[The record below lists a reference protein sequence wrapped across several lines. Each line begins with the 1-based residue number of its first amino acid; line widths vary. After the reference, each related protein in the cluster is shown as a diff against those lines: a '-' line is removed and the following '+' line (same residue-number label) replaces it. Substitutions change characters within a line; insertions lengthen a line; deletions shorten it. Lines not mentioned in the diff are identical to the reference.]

1 VYAPVRTGGEM
12 TESAVDFAVVAYRD
26 EGEWQIESMPARV
39 GTDIEALVDTLRPL
53 PSDTGSI
60 GFVSVDE
67 DFFVIARV
75 FGREVRVLLS
85 DVTAATEWPLA
96 SGVVDLLD
104 LPEPDDEEDRQPAG
118 DLGIVSDLG
127 VSAMDLGVVCDDP
140 EIYPDEA
147 LSDIARRLGFGQ
159 RFDSVVD
166 AVSV

>member
-1 VYAPVRTGGEM
+1 M

-26 EGEWQIESMPARV
+26 DGEWQVESMPARV
-39 GTDIEALVDTLRPL
+39 GTDVEALVDTLRPL

-60 GFVSVDE
+60 GFISVDE

-75 FGREVRVLLS
+75 LGRDVRVLLS

-96 SGVVDLLD
+96 SGVVDLLE

-118 DLGIVSDLG
+118 DLSIISDLG

-140 EIYPDEA
+140 EMYPDEA

-159 RFDSVVD
+159 RFDAVVD

>member
-26 EGEWQIESMPARV
+26 DGEWQVESMPARV

-75 FGREVRVLLS
+75 LGRDVRVLLS

-127 VSAMDLGVVCDDP
+127 VTAMDLGVVCDDP
-140 EIYPDEA
+140 EMYPDEA

-159 RFDSVVD
+159 RFDAVVD

>member
-1 VYAPVRTGGEM
+1 M

-26 EGEWQIESMPARV
+26 DGEWQVESMPARV
-39 GTDIEALVDTLRPL
+39 GTDVEALVDTLRPL

-60 GFVSVDE
+60 GFISVDE

-75 FGREVRVLLS
+75 LGRDVRVLLS

-96 SGVVDLLD
+96 SGVVDLLE
-104 LPEPDDEEDRQPAG
+104 LPEPDDAEDRQPAG
-118 DLGIVSDLG
+118 DLSIISDLG

-140 EIYPDEA
+140 EMYPDEA

-159 RFDSVVD
+159 RFDAVVD

>member
-1 VYAPVRTGGEM
+1 MA
-12 TESAVDFAVVAYRD
+12 ESAVDFAVVAYRD
-26 EGEWQIESMPARV
+26 EGEWQVESMPERV

-60 GFVSVDE
+60 GFISVDE

-75 FGREVRVLLS
+75 LGRDVRVLLS

-96 SGVVDLLD
+96 SGVVDLLE

-140 EIYPDEA
+140 EMYPDEA

-159 RFDSVVD
+159 RFDAVVD

>member
-1 VYAPVRTGGEM
+1 M

-26 EGEWQIESMPARV
+26 EGEWQVESMPARV
-39 GTDIEALVDTLRPL
+39 GTDVETLVDTLRPL

-75 FGREVRVLLS
+75 LGRDVRVLLS

-96 SGVVDLLD
+96 SGVVDLLE

-118 DLGIVSDLG
+118 DLGIISDLG

-140 EIYPDEA
+140 EVYPDEA

-159 RFDSVVD
+159 RFDAVVD

>member
-1 VYAPVRTGGEM
+1 MA
-12 TESAVDFAVVAYRD
+12 ESAVDFAVVAYRD
-26 EGEWQIESMPARV
+26 EGEWQVESMPARV

-60 GFVSVDE
+60 GFISVDE

-75 FGREVRVLLS
+75 LGRDVRVLLS

-96 SGVVDLLD
+96 SGVVDLLK

-140 EIYPDEA
+140 ETYPDEA

-159 RFDSVVD
+159 RFDAVVD

>member
-1 VYAPVRTGGEM
+1 M

-26 EGEWQIESMPARV
+26 DGEWQVESLPARF
-39 GTDIEALVDTLRPL
+39 GTDVDALVDTLRPL
-53 PSDTGSI
+53 PSDVGAI

-75 FGREVRVLLS
+75 QGADVRLLLS

-96 SGVVDLLD
+96 SGVVDVLD

-118 DLGIVSDLG
+118 DLGILADLG

-140 EIYPDEA
+140 EMYPDEA
-147 LSDIARRLGFGQ
+147 LGDIARRLGFGA
-159 RFDSVVD
+159 RFDDVVD

>member
-1 VYAPVRTGGEM
+1 M
-12 TESAVDFAVVAYRD
+12 TESAVDFAVVAYRED
-26 EGEWQIESMPARV
+26 GEWQVESLPARV

-53 PSDTGSI
+53 PSDVGSI

-75 FGREVRVLLS
+75 RGREARFLLS

-118 DLGIVSDLG
+118 DLGLLGDLG
-127 VSAMDLGVVCDDP
+127 VSAMDLGVTCDDP
-140 EIYPDEA
+140 DVYPDEA
-147 LSDIARRLGFGQ
+147 LSDIARRLGFGAQ
-159 RFDSVVD
+159 FDAVVD

>member
-1 VYAPVRTGGEM
+1 M

-26 EGEWQIESMPARV
+26 DGEWQVESLPTRV
-39 GTDIEALVDTLRPL
+39 GTDAEALVDTLRPL

-60 GFVSVDE
+60 GLVSVDE

-75 FGREVRVLLS
+75 LGPEVRLLLS

-118 DLGIVSDLG
+118 DLGIIADLG

-140 EIYPDEA
+140 EVYPDEA

-159 RFDSVVD
+159 QFDELVD
-166 AVSV
+166 AVAV

>member
-1 VYAPVRTGGEM
+1 M

-26 EGEWQIESMPARV
+26 EGEWQVESLPARV
-39 GTDIEALVDTLRPL
+39 GTDIDALVDTLRPL

-75 FGREVRVLLS
+75 FGRDVRLLLS

-118 DLGIVSDLG
+118 DLGIISDLG

-140 EIYPDEA
+140 EMYPDEA

-159 RFDSVVD
+159 RFDAVVD

>member
-1 VYAPVRTGGEM
+1 M

-26 EGEWQIESMPARV
+26 EGEWQVESMPTRV

-75 FGREVRVLLS
+75 LGRDVRVLLS

-118 DLGIVSDLG
+118 DLGIISDLG

-140 EIYPDEA
+140 EMYPDEA

-159 RFDSVVD
+159 RFDAVVD